1 MLGFMSVQQHREE
14 HVVGWCYFNSL
25 CEKSYLHHV
34 LNFLTQRHCTE
45 EPLRLM
51 VSKHTQVWYGTGW
64 ETTSIDDPYNPLKKS
79 KGKAEDGLIKHLE
92 CICLVI
98 LYKNVRGYGTA
109 SGLQVRTRP
118 GAFCF
123 SLHYFRKGTQALCGT
138 CRFLEV
144 KKNFVQ

>member
-1 MLGFMSVQQHREE
+1 MFNNTEKGMWLGDAISTACVK
-14 HVVGWCYFNSL
+14 SL
-25 CEKSYLHHV
+25 TYTMFWIFWPKGIALKNRLGLWYQNTLKYDMELDEK
-34 LNFLTQRHCTE
+34 
-45 EPLRLM
+45 
-51 VSKHTQVWYGTGW
+51 KK
-64 ETTSIDDPYNPLKKS
+64 SIDDPYNPLKKS

-92 CICLVI
+92 CIRLVI

-118 GAFCF
+118 GTFCF
-123 SLHYFRKGTQALCGT
+123 SLRYFRKGTQALCGT